1 MPVSFEM
8 SESSTS
14 SVTSPIFSHQESS
27 GSSTVTSDS
36 LGGRVANP
44 DSGIAHGSTRGPS
57 ALFSYRILKRG
68 LDIFLVLLFC
78 PILIPIFLAI
88 AAAVR
93 ISSPGPVFFSHR
105 RLRGHGKFF
114 TMWKFRTMCVNSQEV
129 LEAYLAANPAARLE
143 WHRTHK
149 LKDDPRVTR
158 IGAFLRRASLDEL
171 PQLWNVLNGSM
182 TLVGPRPIVAA
193 EVEKYGAGFIAY
205 CKVKPGI
212 TGLWQVS
219 GRSGTSYQRRIELD
233 CAYVDNWSFLGDVM
247 ILFKTLGT
255 VVKQDGAY

>member
-1 MPVSFEM
+1 M
-8 SESSTS
+8 SESSAGSVS
-14 SVTSPIFSHQESS
+14 SSIFALQEG
-27 GSSTVTSDS
+27 GSAAASEGIGGGHVSDR
-36 LGGRVANP
+36 GT
-44 DSGIAHGSTRGPS
+44 GIAHGSTRGPS

-68 LDIFLVLLFC
+68 LDLFLVLLC
-78 PILIPIFLAI
+78 SPVLIPLFIVI
-88 AAAVR
+88 SAAVR

-129 LEAYLAANPAARLE
+129 LEEYLAANPTARLE

-158 IGAFLRRASLDEL
+158 IGAFLRRSSLDEL
-171 PQLWNVLNGSM
+171 PQLWNVFLGSM

-193 EVEKYGAGFIAY
+193 EVEKYGPGFIAY

-219 GRSGTSYQRRIELD
+219 GRSSTSYQRRIELD
-233 CAYVDNWSFLGDVM
+233 CAYVDNWSFLGDVV

-255 VVKQDGAY
+255 VVKQHGAY